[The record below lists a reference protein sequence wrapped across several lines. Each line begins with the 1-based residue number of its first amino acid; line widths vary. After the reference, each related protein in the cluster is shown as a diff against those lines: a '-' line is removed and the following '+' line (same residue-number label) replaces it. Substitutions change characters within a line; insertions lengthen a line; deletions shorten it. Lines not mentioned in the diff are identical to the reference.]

1 MQGTFSSSDRRA
13 LVHTKCVQ
21 IDRIRTPLETTRRK
35 LFIGEIYTF
44 YIIKKTRWKFQS
56 LNIMHNKIPKYLHI
70 YKSYQL

>member
-44 YIIKKTRWKFQS
+44 YIIKKNEMEISK
-56 LNIMHNKIPKYLHI
+56 LKY
-70 YKSYQL
+70 YV